1 MVDIRQPHAYDLLS
15 LLGWQAEKGNRLE
28 PRSVF
33 NNLLDKAIPYSEKTP
48 VTGRIVCVLQA
59 RADKRGLVLCP
70 YPSRAVLKNEIHEVI
85 LTAEEAGPG
94 KTVNQI
100 AYLGYFEVP
109 RGWGAVG
116 RGYRP
121 GLDGVEI
128 GRLAGY
134 DLTHFPNHM
143 NVIVQVQGALRTGFE
158 SGCQPGSQIV
168 FTQPLAA
175 VQR

>member
-1 MVDIRQPHAYDLLS
+1 MSPDPYID
-15 LLGWQAEKGNRLE
+15 K
-28 PRSVF
+28 
-33 NNLLDKAIPYSEKTP
+33 LLDKAVPYSEKTP

-59 RADKRGLVLCP
+59 RADKRGLELCP
-70 YPSRAVLKNEIHEVI
+70 YPSRAVLKYEIHEVI

-100 AYLGYFEVP
+100 AYLGYFEVLEGGVLWAGDTV
-109 RGWGAVG
+109 R
-116 RGYRP
+116 
-121 GLDGVEI
+121 LDGVEI

-143 NVIVQVQGALRTGFE
+143 NIIIQVQGEPRTGFE

-168 FTQPLAA
+168 FNQPTAS
-175 VQR
+175 VQP

>member
-1 MVDIRQPHAYDLLS
+1 MSPDPYIN
-15 LLGWQAEKGNRLE
+15 K
-28 PRSVF
+28 
-33 NNLLDKAIPYSEKTP
+33 LLDKAVPYSEKTP

-59 RADKRGLVLCP
+59 RADKRGLELCP

-100 AYLGYFEVP
+100 AYLGYFEVLEGGVLWAGDTV
-109 RGWGAVG
+109 R
-116 RGYRP
+116 
-121 GLDGVEI
+121 LDGVEI

-143 NVIVQVQGALRTGFE
+143 NIIIQVQGVLRTGFE
-158 SGCQPGSQIV
+158 SGCQTGSQIV
-168 FTQPLAA
+168 FTQPTAS
-175 VQR
+175 VQP